1 MQTVQ
6 SDIIRS
12 FSSKDINIFRHERSL
27 NTLGTLQRR
36 YCWVLAG
43 FACIYLDGSHELA
56 EPLVLLADLE
66 GELPGVAHHQ
76 HGHLPVHRLDLLQ
89 RGQHEHRCLQPEH
102 VTRLSFGNNC
112 KKLPFPCRTWPGRE
126 CPCRAPPGGCTRAA
140 PHWDARNRNP
150 QWLEGSANIISK
162 GPRNRA

>member
-89 RGQHEHRCLQPEH
+89 RGQHEHRRLAHASLALAEH
-102 VTRLSFGNNC
+102 IHTKHGL
-112 KKLPFPCRTWPGRE
+112 
-126 CPCRAPPGGCTRAA
+126 
-140 PHWDARNRNP
+140 
-150 QWLEGSANIISK
+150 NIVRFS
-162 GPRNRA
+162 

>member
-12 FSSKDINIFRHERSL
+12 FSSKDINIFRHIGSL
-27 NTLGTLQRR
+27 NTLGTLQRGLLDDGR
-36 YCWVLAG
+36 AAWTH
-43 FACIYLDGSHELA
+43 LDGSHELA

-89 RGQHEHRCLQPEH
+89 RGQHEHRRLAHASLALAEH
-102 VTRLSFGNNC
+102 VHTEHGL
-112 KKLPFPCRTWPGRE
+112 
-126 CPCRAPPGGCTRAA
+126 
-140 PHWDARNRNP
+140 
-150 QWLEGSANIISK
+150 NI
-162 GPRNRA
+162 A

>member
-56 EPLVLLADLE
+56 EPLVLFADLE
-66 GELPGVAHHQ
+66 GQFSGVAQ
-76 HGHLPVHRLDLLQ
+76 DDGTNLAVDRFHLL
-89 RGQHEHRCLQPEH
+89 
-102 VTRLSFGNNC
+102 
-112 KKLPFPCRTWPGRE
+112 
-126 CPCRAPPGGCTRAA
+126 
-140 PHWDARNRNP
+140 
-150 QWLEGSANIISK
+150 
-162 GPRNRA
+162 